1 MKAILVIDMPI
12 DCLEC
17 PFYDDMLMRCGYL
30 KNEHYG
36 VDARPSD
43 CPLKPMPKQKYDTV
57 ETCYYAEPE
66 KKWYELNG
74 YSRGWNA
81 CLEEI
86 EK

>member
-30 KNEHYG
+30 KNEQYG

-43 CPLKPMPKQKYDTV
+43 CPLKPMPSFKAVDLNDTRDV
-57 ETCYYAEPE
+57 VMFCH
-66 KKWYELNG
+66 
-74 YSRGWNA
+74 GWNT
-81 CLEEI
+81 CLAEI
-86 EK
+86 TGETE